1 MTIYEARRAMKPA
14 ILNEAILANIA
25 ALHDRLAEALVRAG
39 EARDPMQSG
48 QRNRAIGTILEFE
61 RTLPECEALFRT
73 ALLLH
78 RNALRGVQP

>member
-1 MTIYEARRAMKPA
+1 MKPA

-25 ALHDRLAEALVRAG
+25 ALHDRLAEALARAG
-39 EARDPMQSG
+39 EAREAMRSG

-61 RTLPECEALFRT
+61 HTLPECEALFRT

-78 RNALRGVQP
+78 RSALREVRP

>member
-1 MTIYEARRAMKPA
+1 MKAA
-14 ILNEAILANIA
+14 ILDQAILANIA
-25 ALHDRLAEALVRAG
+25 ALHDRLAEALARAG
-39 EARDPMQSG
+39 EAREAMQSG

-78 RNALRGVQP
+78 RSASREVQP